1 MVFFSMQ
8 NLARAYHFGKYS
20 CHFCS
25 GTQRKDF
32 PGLRS
37 NKLQI
42 NGHTPTIFGPLVT
55 KDNSFIFLTIF
66 CRLSPKFQVDVCTK
80 FIAATVLLLKELQ
93 NAAFH
98 TLLVSQSLNGKKP
111 LKCR

>member
-1 MVFFSMQ
+1 MIISVFVSMQ
-8 NLARAYHFGKYS
+8 NLARTFGNFF
-20 CHFCS
+20 CHYCS
-25 GTQRKDF
+25 GTQKEDF
-32 PGLRS
+32 LGLRS

-42 NGHTPTIFGPLVT
+42 NGQTPTIFGPLVT
-55 KDNSFIFLTIF
+55 NENSFIFLTIF
-66 CRLSPKFQVDVCTK
+66 WLSPKFQVDVCTK